1 MNNCAVILAAGEGKR
16 MKSKHSKVLCEVLFK
31 PMLGWVLDAAAA
43 AGAADRCVV
52 TGHGCSEVEG
62 YLQSRGDG
70 CETVRQG
77 ERLGTGH
84 AVLQAEDFLS
94 RHAGGSVLVLC
105 GDAPLM
111 DGESIRGAYE
121 EHRKKGNAVTVIS
134 AVVKEPAGYG
144 RILRTPQG
152 GISGIVEEKNAD
164 EDQKAIREINSGGYW
179 FSVDDLLSV
188 LPALPKNPVTGEY
201 YLTDTIELLLKKGK
215 KAGAFAAAS
224 EDVVLGAND
233 RVQLAAL
240 NDRARAA
247 VLKEQMLKGVSIP
260 CTDGVLIGPDVTIGQ
275 DTVILPG
282 TILRGR
288 VTVGEDCVIGPNT
301 LLEDSTVGS
310 RAKLNAVQC
319 YQSAVHDGV
328 TAGPFVHI
336 RPNSELKA
344 GVKVGDF
351 VEIKNSVVGCGTK
364 VPHLT
369 YVGDSDVGEHVNFGC
384 GCVTV
389 NYDGKSKS
397 RCAVGDH
404 AFIGCNTNLIAPVRI
419 GEYGYTAAGS
429 TITDDVPENA
439 LAIARARQVVKP
451 MWVTSKREKDEG

>member
-1 MNNCAVILAAGEGKR
+1 MNNNCAVILAAGEGKR
-16 MKSKHSKVLCEVLFK
+16 MKSRHSKVLCEVLFK

-43 AGAADRCVV
+43 AGASDRCVV
-52 TGHGCSEVEG
+52 TGHNCGEVES
-62 YLQSRGDG
+62 YLQSREDG
-70 CETVRQG
+70 CETVRQA

-84 AVLQAEDFLS
+84 AVLQAADFLS
-94 RHAGGSVLVLC
+94 RHAGGHALVLC

-111 DGESIRGAYE
+111 DAQSIRGAYE
-121 EHRKKGNAVTVIS
+121 AHIKQGNAVTVIS
-134 AVVKEPAGYG
+134 AVVGDPTGYG
-144 RILRTPQG
+144 RILRSEAG
-152 GISGIVEEKNAD
+152 GIFGIVEEKNAD
-164 EDQKAIREINSGGYW
+164 EGQKAIREINSGGYW
-179 FSVDDLLSV
+179 FSVDGLLAV
-188 LPALPKNPVTGEY
+188 LGELPKNPVSGEY
-201 YLTDTIELLLKKGK
+201 YLTDAIALLLERGL
-215 KAGAFAAAS
+215 KAGAFAAGS

-240 NDRARAA
+240 NERARAA
-247 VLKEQMLKGVSIP
+247 VLNGHRRAGVSIP
-260 CTDGVLIGPDVTIGQ
+260 CGDGVLIGPDVSIGT

-282 TILRGR
+282 TILRGK
-288 VTVGEDCVIGPNT
+288 VSIGEDCVIGPNS

-310 RAKLNAVQC
+310 HVKLNAVQC
-319 YQSAVHDGV
+319 YQSQIEDGV

-336 RPNSELKA
+336 RPNSLLRA

-351 VEIKNSVVGCGTK
+351 VEIKNSVVGNGSK

-369 YVGDSDVGEHVNFGC
+369 YVGDSDVGAHVNFGC

-389 NYDGKSKS
+389 NYDGKSKN
-397 RCAVGDH
+397 RCVVEDH
-404 AFIGCNTNLIAPVRI
+404 AFIGCNTNLIAPVHI

-451 MWVTSKREKDEG
+451 MWVKGRQEKDG